1 MENGVYILDNDSL
14 EHIWPGAEVMN
25 LSVTQTAT
33 ATKFA
38 VEDGTT
44 RSDHVVQNP
53 IEISITILL
62 VDDISQAFEEIL
74 DTYESTRLVTILT
87 RTAVYT
93 DLLVVAIPQTQKSD
107 ALDASE
113 VEVKLSQWREVVPE
127 YGALSPKK
135 VAKKNQASTMNNG
148 TQATTEPPL
157 EKKASILY
165 KHFYG

>member
-1 MENGVYILDNDSL
+1 MKNGVYILDNDSL
-14 EHIWPGAEVMN
+14 EHIWPGAEVMS
-25 LSVTQTAT
+25 LSVTQIAT

-53 IEISITILL
+53 IEISLTIML

-74 DTYESTRLVTILT
+74 DTYERNGLVTIQT

-93 DLLVVAIPQTQKSD
+93 DLLVVAIPQAQKSD

-113 VEVKLSQWREVVPE
+113 VSVKLSQWREVVPE

-135 VAKKNQASTMNNG
+135 VAKKKQASTINNG
-148 TQATTEPPL
+148 TQATAELPI
-157 EKKASILY
+157 EKKASILA
-165 KHFYG
+165 GLLG

>member
-1 MENGVYILDNDSL
+1 MKNGVYILDNDSL
-14 EHIWPGAEVMN
+14 EHIWPGAEVMS

-74 DTYESTRLVTILT
+74 DTYESNSLVTIQT

-93 DLLVVAIPQTQKSD
+93 DLLVVAIPQNQKSD
-107 ALDASE
+107 ALDAAEIS
-113 VEVKLSQWREVVPE
+113 VKLAQWREVVPE

-135 VAKKNQASTMNNG
+135 VAKKKQASTINNG
-148 TQATTEPPL
+148 TQATTEPPP
-157 EKKASILY
+157 EKKESLL
-165 KHFYG
+165 FSLLG